1 MLRFFKKKLKKKK
14 SGNIIILHPYTK
26 NINDMIYIFRD
37 TESERLKLVI
47 LGHFL
52 PINSPLRK
60 NPKKQNF
67 EKK

>member
-1 MLRFFKKKLKKKK
+1 
-14 SGNIIILHPYTK
+14 
-26 NINDMIYIFRD
+26 MIYIFRD